1 MKLVSAGL
9 LIVGLI
15 GATCA
20 SGQDAQTLRILSW
33 SGYVPADVAEDF
45 RKETGISIK
54 ATVDDDVGMIA
65 RLRASGGAGF
75 DLIQP
80 SQDRLAGTQQ
90 QYHFYKPIDISRIR
104 SERYF
109 PELLQSVKANTTID
123 GKLYSVPFLWGA
135 QGIIVNRRTADV
147 HDYLDLC
154 RPELRGKTSMRA
166 LRHSL
171 IAFAFGLGKD
181 PFALYADPKA
191 YAELMDE
198 VAKTMIACKSNLNFY
213 FESQRQLFDAMRDDR
228 VSAALLWDS
237 ASWELN
243 RENPFVRF
251 VNPTSGAVG
260 WLITFALPAK
270 GQNDAAAYAWINY
283 TLRPEIA
290 ARITKSTGNFTAVR
304 GTVGLVDP
312 VLKAQFFDSF
322 PEGFNHIHWSP
333 AMPANLE
340 AIEAHALERVKAA
353 H

>member
-1 MKLVSAGL
+1 MKRAYASLVVMGFCCALTASA
-9 LIVGLI
+9 
-15 GATCA
+15 
-20 SGQDAQTLRILSW
+20 QDTHKLRILSW
-33 SGYVPADVAEDF
+33 GGYVPADVAEDF
-45 RKETGISIK
+45 RRETGTEVEV
-54 ATVDDDVGMIA
+54 TVDDDVGMIS

-80 SQDRLAGTQQ
+80 SQDRLTGTQR
-90 QYHFYKPIDISRIR
+90 QYQFYKPIDLTKIHT
-104 SERYF
+104 ERYF
-109 PELLQSVKANTTID
+109 PELLESVKVNTTID

-135 QGIIVNRRTADV
+135 QGIIVNQRTAQV
-147 HDYLDLC
+147 KDYLDLC
-154 RPELRGKTSMRA
+154 KPDLRGKTSMRA

-181 PFALYADPKA
+181 PFALYSDPKA
-191 YAELMDE
+191 YAQLMDE
-198 VAKTMIACKSNLNFY
+198 VAQTMIACKPNVNFY
-213 FESQRQLFDAMRDDR
+213 FESQQKLFEAMRDDK

-243 RENPFVRF
+243 RENPYVRF
-251 VNPTSGAVG
+251 VNPKSGAVG
-260 WLITFALPAK
+260 WLITFALPTK
-270 GQNDAAAYAWINY
+270 GQNDTAAYAWINY

-304 GTVGLVDP
+304 GTLALVDP

-333 AMPANLE
+333 AMPASLE
-340 AIEAHALERVKAA
+340 AIEARALDRVKAA